1 MNTFNSYFKL
11 LFTKYFNMEENSR
24 IKEKTKNNENKEV
37 IELIQY
43 GKSNISH
50 KLPSE
55 DDQLEMNLHE
65 QENSIQTINENRF
78 QNIYQPNQKSLT
90 NNRLDLIWLINQIQS
105 KKLYLYVIIFVILFV
120 IDFIFMKKVRF
131 SQF

>member
-1 MNTFNSYFKL
+1 
-11 LFTKYFNMEENSR
+11 MEENSR
-24 IKEKTKNNENKEV
+24 IKEKTKINENKEV

-55 DDQLEMNLHE
+55 DDQLEINLHE
-65 QENSIQTINENRF
+65 QENSIQTIKENRF
-78 QNIYQPNQKSLT
+78 QNIHQTNQKSLI
-90 NNRLDLIWLINQIQS
+90 NNRLDSIWLINQIQS
-105 KKLYLYVIIFVILFV
+105 KKVYLSVIIFVILFV